1 MAVHDDRITPKYS
14 YIATLTTSC
23 AIVSPPKGVPKTLPS
38 FWNWRNRAFSTNT
51 ASMRNLTNWKKVRTR
66 TK

>member
-1 MAVHDDRITPKYS
+1 MAARDDRITPKSS

-23 AIVSPPKGVPKTLPS
+23 AIVSPPKGVPNKLRR
-38 FWNWRNRAFSTNT
+38 FWSGSNRAVSTNT